1 MEGSHPGCELLLLVQ
16 PQRDTCHV
24 QLGCPDGPRGCN
36 ITAGPWGWD
45 FSSWQAPRASSTDH
59 PPPSN
64 LSEGDGCPG
73 AGGSYRHQCEL
84 SPPRLTPE
92 PLPGLEGILVYLLI
106 AQNIP
111 LAAERAPLSPCSFPI
126 QREGCDERLWSL
138 AWPQRLGEASG
149 ALCEAR
155 AEGLQTCGAVGA
167 VGQPLPPPGD
177 STEGL
182 AAQKDTLL
190 NAASRPPVSCMSRA
204 PSVPTPQGQ
213 PNSPQQQG
221 NAPHVQ
227 KVGIS
232 NAKLPPSPSCMGGE
246 VEGRKRRQQTGPSCV
261 APSPV

>member
-45 FSSWQAPRASSTDH
+45 FSSWQAPRASSADH

-73 AGGSYRHQCEL
+73 AGGSCRHQCEL

-111 LAAERAPLSPCSFPI
+111 LAAERAPLSPRSFPI
-126 QREGCDERLWSL
+126 QREGCDEELWSL

-167 VGQPLPPPGD
+167 VGQPSQPQVTALRDWLPRR
-177 STEGL
+177 
-182 AAQKDTLL
+182 TL
-190 NAASRPPVSCMSRA
+190 C
-204 PSVPTPQGQ
+204 
-213 PNSPQQQG
+213 
-221 NAPHVQ
+221 
-227 KVGIS
+227 
-232 NAKLPPSPSCMGGE
+232 
-246 VEGRKRRQQTGPSCV
+246 
-261 APSPV
+261 